1 MIIVHQELKMRSEI
15 RSGRASSHFFSPASR
30 RARALFSQSSKAW
43 SALLVAALLV
53 SGCRDR
59 GAGASGDG
67 DEVQVGGTAVIAGS
81 NDLDAAN
88 GLVTGERYTKEILR
102 HVLFTT
108 LVTYDS
114 ALSYQPYLARSWEM
128 QGDTGVVFHLRDD
141 VYWHDSVRTTA
152 YDVAFTFD
160 RAKDPATAFSD
171 ADYFTHWNTALVVDS
186 FTIRFRFT
194 PHPDPLASWVFTPI
208 MPRHHLESV
217 PPAELRTARFNKNPV
232 GNGPFRFV
240 EYRPNDRWIFAANEN
255 FPEELGGRPNLD
267 RLIWRIIPER
277 TSAINELET
286 GAVDFV
292 VNAGAEHVQ
301 RLDSLPD
308 IRAIIRPSRLYAA
321 IFWNGKRAPFGDARV
336 RRALTMAIDRQEI
349 LAALRAGY
357 GEPAVGPISATHWA
371 ADRSLRPLSFDTAA
385 AAALL
390 DEAGIRDRNGDG
402 TRELADGSA
411 FRFDLYIPANN
422 EFNRD
427 MATMIQA
434 DLAAVGVRMDLAPR
448 EFATLIA
455 DLSSPERR
463 YDAALMGWQSDFR
476 INLRDVFHS
485 SAMEGPFQSAS
496 YSNPEVDSIIDLT
509 DTIVDREEARP
520 HWYRL
525 QAILREEQPWTFLY
539 YYPDL
544 MAARERLQG
553 LDMDVRGLFTNV
565 AEWWVRSPAPTA
577 ADSAQPDSAQ

>member
-1 MIIVHQELKMRSEI
+1 MKRSMN
-15 RSGRASSHFFSPASR
+15 RFGTSCTV
-30 RARALFSQSSKAW
+30 
-43 SALLVAALLV
+43 ALLLTGVLG
-53 SGCRDR
+53 GCLDR
-59 GAGASGDG
+59 GAGGSGSGED
-67 DEVQVGGTAVIAGS
+67 VQVGGTAVIAGAS
-81 NDLDAAN
+81 DLDNAN
-88 GLVTGERYTKEILR
+88 GLVSGERYTKEILR
-102 HVLFTT
+102 DVLFMT
-108 LVTYDS
+108 LVRYDS
-114 ALSYQPYLARSWEM
+114 TLSYQPYLAESWEM

-152 YDVAFTFD
+152 YDVAFTFE
-160 RAKDPATAFSD
+160 RAKDPATAFPD
-171 ADYFTHWNTALVVDS
+171 ADYFTNWNTAVVVDS
-186 FTIRFRFT
+186 FMIRFGFT
-194 PHPDPLASWVFTPI
+194 PHADPLASWVFTPI

-217 PPAELRTARFNKNPV
+217 PAAEMRTARFNKNPI

-240 EYRPNDRWIFAANEN
+240 EYRPNDRWIFAANEA

-267 RLIWRIIPER
+267 RLIWRVIPER
-277 TSAINELET
+277 TAGINELET

-301 RLDSLPD
+301 RLDSLPE

-371 ADRSLRPLSFDTAA
+371 ADRSLRPLPFDTAA
-385 AAALL
+385 AASLL

-402 TRELADGSA
+402 VRDLPDGSA

-434 DLAAVGVRMDLAPR
+434 DLAAVGVRMELAPR

-509 DTIVDREEARP
+509 DSIVDRDKARP
-520 HWYRL
+520 HWHRL
-525 QAILREEQPWTFLY
+525 QAIMREEQPWTFLY

-544 MAARERLQG
+544 MAARERLRG
-553 LDMDVRGLFTNV
+553 LDMDIRGLFTNV
-565 AEWWVRSPAPTA
+565 AEWWVRSPAPAA
-577 ADSAQPDSAQ
+577 ADSARADSAQ